1 MLLRVKVLAASGALL
16 LSAAGLVGTAGSAAA
31 EPATPI
37 AYPSAATS
45 TRYAGWAF
53 DTCDAPTLSQMTAW
67 KSSPYKAIGIYI
79 GGGNRACDEQPNLT
93 PSWVSSVTKMGWRLI
108 PIYLGWQAPC
118 NTTKALRMST
128 NTTTAANQATGA
140 AADAVAKAKA
150 LGIIGGSAIYG
161 DMEHYDASNTTC
173 RNAVLRYLSSW
184 TKELHRQGYL
194 SAVYA
199 HQNSGAVHLA
209 GAYNFASYARPDALW
224 IARWDGNYSLTNW
237 PNISNSYWA
246 NGQRGKQYQGDHYRT
261 YGGVTL
267 NIDSNRFDAPMAS
280 VGFAYTTTANVS
292 SRSGPSTSY
301 PVVAGYPSGSTVRV
315 VCQTYGTKVGTTTV
329 WNKLTTGAYITD
341 YYVNTPSN
349 TTYSSPIPGCSH
361 PYQTTTSSLSRRSG
375 PGTSYSVVGTLPA
388 GSLAWVTCQRSGT
401 TVGTTSVWDRLTDGS
416 YVTDYYVANA
426 SNTTYSAPIR
436 RC

>member
-1 MLLRVKVLAASGALL
+1 MLLRLKVLMASGLL
-16 LSAAGLVGTAGSAAA
+16 LVGAAGSAAA
-31 EPATPI
+31 EPSTPI
-37 AYPSAATS
+37 AYPAGATS
-45 TRYAGWAF
+45 TRYVGWAF
-53 DTCDAPTLSQMTAW
+53 DTCDAPTLAQMTAW
-67 KSSPYKAIGIYI
+67 KSSPYRAVGIYI
-79 GGGNRACDEQPNLT
+79 GGGNRACKAQTNLT

-118 NTTKALRMST
+118 NTTKPLRMSS
-128 NTTTAANQATGA
+128 NPATASAQATGA
-140 AADAVAKAKA
+140 AADAVSKAKA
-150 LGIIGGSAIYG
+150 LGLVGGSAIYG
-161 DMEHYDASNTTC
+161 DMEHYDASSASC
-173 RNAVLRYLSSW
+173 RDAVLRYLSSW
-184 TKELHRQGYL
+184 TKELHRHGYI

-237 PNISNSYWA
+237 PNIPNSYWA
-246 NGQRGKQYQGDHYRT
+246 NGQRAKQYQGDHNRT

-267 NIDSNRFDAPMAS
+267 RIDSNRFDAPVAS
-280 VGFAYTTTANVS
+280 VEFAYTVTGNVT
-292 SRSGPSTSY
+292 SRSGPSWSY
-301 PVVAGYPSGSTVRV
+301 PAVTGYPAGSTVHV
-315 VCQTYGTKVGTTTV
+315 VCQTFGPKVGTTTV
-329 WNKLTTGAYITD
+329 WNKLTTGAYVTD
-341 YYVNTPSN
+341 YYVNTPSK
-349 TTYSSPIPGCSH
+349 TTYSPPIPGCSH
-361 PYQTTTSSLSRRSG
+361 PYQTTTSLSRRSG

-401 TVGTTSVWDRLTDGS
+401 KVGTTSVWNRLTDGS